1 MINYAPPLRDMQFV
15 LNDMLDAPGV
25 LAACPVHAEIDA
37 DLMQQVLTEGGR
49 FAAEIL
55 FPLNASGDHEGCHFD
70 AGAVTTPTGF
80 VAAYRQFCEAGWP
93 ALACATEHGGQG
105 LPYVLNCALFEML
118 SAANHSWTM
127 YPGLLHG
134 AYACLSRYASE
145 ELQQRYL
152 PQIVSG
158 EWLATMCL
166 TEAHAG
172 SDLGLLRT
180 RALPQ
185 ADGSYAISGG
195 KIFISGGEQ
204 DLTDNI
210 VHLVLARLPDAPV
223 GSKGLSLFL
232 VPKYLPDG
240 ARNAAH
246 CTGIEQKM
254 GIHGSATC
262 SMQFDAATGW
272 LVGTAQRGLNA
283 MFVMM
288 NSARLHVGAQGVGLA
303 DAACQQAMQ
312 YARERLQS
320 RAPDQGSAQRS
331 ASNNAADPIIMQPAV
346 QRLLMNQRSYI
357 EGGRMLTYW
366 SGLML
371 DSAESHSDLAVRT
384 LMHERLG
391 FITPVIKAMLT
402 TQGFQGAS
410 DALQVFG
417 GHGYVSETGI
427 DQYLRDARITMIY
440 EGSNEIQGVDFLLRK
455 VLADNGKALEDF
467 LTQVEQTAHDEANSD
482 LNIYATQLLKLTR
495 CLRDSAAAISAQT
508 TSSSRLPY
516 LLAPEML
523 RLTGHAA
530 LGWMWLRASRSAAVK
545 RPGEPRFYQSKRDTA
560 CYYFT
565 YIFSE
570 VHCLSATI
578 DACLQHARNNSHD
591 SRQAFPSDLLH
602 QDAT

>member
-1 MINYAPPLRDMQFV
+1 MIHYVPPLRDMQFV
-15 LNDMLDAPGV
+15 LDDMLDAPGV
-25 LAACPVHAEIDA
+25 LADFPTHAETDA
-37 DLMQQVLTEGGR
+37 SLMQQVLTEGGR
-49 FAAEIL
+49 FATEIL

-70 AGAVTTPTGF
+70 GGAVTTPAGF
-80 VAAYRQFCEAGWP
+80 VAAWKQFCDGGWP
-93 ALACATEHGGQG
+93 ALACAPEHGGQG
-105 LPYVLNCALFEML
+105 LPQVLNCALFEML
-118 SAANHSWTM
+118 SAANHGWTM

-134 AYACLSRYASE
+134 ACACLSRHASE

-152 PQIVSG
+152 PPLVSG

-185 ADGSYAISGG
+185 DDGSYAISGS

-240 ARNAAH
+240 ARNAAY
-246 CTGIEQKM
+246 CTGIEEKM

-262 SMQFDAATGW
+262 SMQFDGATGW
-272 LVGTAQRGLNA
+272 LVGTPQRGLNA

-288 NSARLHVGAQGVGLA
+288 NSARLHVAAQGLGLA
-303 DAACQQAMQ
+303 DAAYQQALH

-320 RAPDQGSAQRS
+320 RAPGQAAPRS
-331 ASNNAADPIIMQPAV
+331 NAADAIVMQPAV

-357 EGGRMLTYW
+357 EGGRMLTCW

-371 DSAESHSDLAVRT
+371 DSAESHPDPAVRA

-391 FITPVIKAMLT
+391 FITPVLKAMLT

-417 GHGYVSETGI
+417 GHGYVTETGI

-440 EGSNEIQGVDFLLRK
+440 EGSNEIQCVDFLLRK
-455 VLADNGKALEDF
+455 ILADNGTALEDF
-467 LTQVEQTAHDEANSD
+467 LAQVEHTAHAEAGSD
-482 LNIYATQLLKLTR
+482 LGIHASRLLELTR
-495 CLRDSAAAISAQT
+495 NLRTSAADIRAQAINSP
-508 TSSSRLPY
+508 RLPY

-530 LGWMWLRASRSAAVK
+530 LAWMWLRASRSAAGK
-545 RPGEPRFYQSKRDTA
+545 LSAEPRFYQNKRDTA

-570 VHCLSATI
+570 VHCLNATI
-578 DACLQHARNNSHD
+578 DACLHHARSSSQD
-591 SRQAFPSDLLH
+591 TRSAFPSDLTE
-602 QDAT
+602 QDATQEAG